1 MCALGRPWGGQC
13 RETEKQRRKMTGAN
27 VGAATRTAQV
37 RAIKT
42 ATSKDQGCMDC
53 SPPQFH
59 PQLYLSD
66 ALRASGSRAD
76 GRFLPPSS
84 QSQKA
89 PSWGARQ
96 ALTCRP
102 TFAQST
108 PMVCPPVAPEQPP
121 EKHEMRSAVVRAGR
135 PAVIKMNSMG
145 GNIDSMGE
153 DLERARGRGEGAGN
167 NGAMAGQIGQ
177 SGGAEKR
184 QCSGVGPV
192 RKRGGGIE
200 MGGGVTAGPD
210 GLSARPRA
218 VARGAARGDQ
228 HVVDHLCQGH
238 REAEH
243 ADRDPRPGE
252 VGVQGR
258 GRGGGRP
265 LGRSCTCCKRPS
277 AMSGQRRLSPA
288 HRSQAWSGWSGR
300 SSLMLYSRARGAWA
314 LTMAAWGRPG

>member
-1 MCALGRPWGGQC
+1 
-13 RETEKQRRKMTGAN
+13 MTGAN

-42 ATSKDQGCMDC
+42 ATSKDQCCMGC

-167 NGAMAGQIGQ
+167 NSAMAGQIGQ

-265 LGRSCTCCKRPS
+265 LGLGPATVSDRMSDRQACLGNGAFRPHT
-277 AMSGQRRLSPA
+277 AAKPGQGG
-288 HRSQAWSGWSGR
+288 QA
-300 SSLMLYSRARGAWA
+300 GAV
-314 LTMAAWGRPG
+314 

>member
-1 MCALGRPWGGQC
+1 MVAIAAAIIRVLLFGALTTVMASPSETEIESRWTSIVSAIGGRWEVEEGGQ
-13 RETEKQRRKMTGAN
+13 G
-27 VGAATRTAQV
+27 V

-145 GNIDSMGE
+145 GNIDNMGE
-153 DLERARGRGEGAGN
+153 DLERARGRGCLLYT
-167 NGAMAGQIGQ
+167 
-177 SGGAEKR
+177 SP
-184 QCSGVGPV
+184 S
-192 RKRGGGIE
+192 
-200 MGGGVTAGPD
+200 
-210 GLSARPRA
+210 PR
-218 VARGAARGDQ
+218 D
-228 HVVDHLCQGH
+228 
-238 REAEH
+238 
-243 ADRDPRPGE
+243 
-252 VGVQGR
+252 
-258 GRGGGRP
+258 
-265 LGRSCTCCKRPS
+265 
-277 AMSGQRRLSPA
+277 
-288 HRSQAWSGWSGR
+288 
-300 SSLMLYSRARGAWA
+300 SR
-314 LTMAAWGRPG
+314 